1 MPNLH
6 LQRDGDRAMLT
17 FDREGSSAN
26 IFDAATLRELD
37 DVMVAL
43 ESAPPRDGL
52 LIVSAKPSIFI
63 AGADLHALANASP
76 KELDDMIR
84 LGQAVFERLA
94 RLRVPKVAAIH
105 GACAGGGYELA
116 LACDWRVAS
125 NDRATKIGLPETQL
139 GILPAWGGSTR
150 LPALI
155 GLPKAL
161 EVILGGKLHAAESAR
176 RKGLVDAVVPRETL
190 VEQAWKFAARG
201 RRRREHRPLL
211 HSAPSRAIILRKARE
226 AMLEKTRGNYPAP
239 AKALHVVCDAPGSS
253 TRTSLDRER
262 EAILDLSPLPET
274 KNLIR
279 LFFLSEKSKKQQ
291 PVAAEAKPIGQVAV
305 IGAGVMGSGIAHWLA
320 LRGHRVLLQDINDDA
335 LARGMKAID
344 QRFAEAVQRHVI
356 SRTEAMRARDRILAI
371 REKVP
376 LDACDLVIEAALED
390 LAIKK
395 KVFADLA
402 ARVRPDCLLA
412 TNTSALP
419 VHELADVVSHPDR
432 LFGLHFF
439 NPVHRMPLVEVVR
452 AEQTSDQTIASAFA
466 LVRGLGKTPVL
477 VKDSPGF
484 LVNRILLPYLVE
496 AGLMFQNGGD
506 PQEIDKAM
514 LDFGMPMGPLRLI
527 DEVGLDVALHVAR
540 TLAEA
545 FPDRMTVPAILEA
558 MVEKKLLGKKNG
570 AGFYRYHGKHPSPNP
585 TALALRPGLSS
596 AVYGLPKRLAD
607 KMSEEAALCLEEGI
621 ATSADDID
629 LAMILGTGYPPF
641 RGGPLHHHDHPIP
654 P

>member
-6 LQRDGDRAMLT
+6 LQRDGDRAILT

-37 DVMVAL
+37 AAL
-43 ESAPPRDGL
+43 VELEATPPRGGL
-52 LIVSAKPSIFI
+52 LLISAKPSIFI

-76 KELDDMIR
+76 DQLDDMIR
-84 LGQAVFERLA
+84 LGQTVFERLA

-150 LPALI
+150 LPRLI

-161 EVILGGKLHAAESAR
+161 DVILGGKLHAAESAR

-201 RRRREHRPLL
+201 RRHRTHHFLL
-211 HSAPSRAIILRKARE
+211 HSAPSRAVILRKARE
-226 AMLEKTRGNYPAP
+226 AMLEKTHGNYPGP
-239 AKALHVVCDAPGSS
+239 AKALHVTCEAAGSS
-253 TRTSLDRER
+253 VRNSLDRER
-262 EAILDLSPLPET
+262 EAILDLAPLPET
-274 KNLIR
+274 KNLIG
-279 LFFLSEKSKKQQ
+279 LFFLTEKAKKQQ
-291 PVAAEAKPIGQVAV
+291 PVAATAKPIGQVAV
-305 IGAGVMGSGIAHWLA
+305 IGSGVMGSGIAHWLA
-320 LRGHRVLLQDINDDA
+320 LRGHRVLLQDIDDAA
-335 LARGMKAID
+335 LARGMRNID
-344 QRFAEAVQRHVI
+344 KRFTEAVQRHVI
-356 SRTEAMRARDRILAI
+356 SRTEAMHARDRIMAI

-376 LDACDLVIEAALED
+376 LDHCDLVIEAAIED

-402 ARVRPDCLLA
+402 SRVRPDCLLA

-419 VHELADVVSHPDR
+419 VHELAEVVSHPDR

-452 AEQTSDQTIASAFA
+452 AESTSDQTIASAFA

-477 VKDSPGF
+477 VKDRPGF

-496 AGLMFQNGGD
+496 AGLLFQNGGD
-506 PQEIDKAM
+506 PRDIDKAM

-570 AGFYRYHGKHPSPNP
+570 AGFYRYNGKHPSPNHE
-585 TALALRPGLSS
+585 ALALRPGE
-596 AVYGLPKRLAD
+596 AFAPYGLPGRLAD

-621 ATSADDID
+621 AATAEDID

-641 RGGPLHHHDHPIP
+641 RGGPLHHRDHPIP
-654 P
+654 S